1 MSDFNRGIQKNNPVW
16 NAQARQSVVTFGGTG
31 KIMLNES
38 ADDLRSDTN
47 YMILY
52 NSGANSIT
60 LKQAVNDGA
69 GGYTVA
75 ANGIVVVPGAAFEMA
90 VNYGYRS
97 DGTAGTG
104 RGIEV
109 FGTNGQTFVGT
120 YFTS

>member
-16 NAQARQSVVTFGGTG
+16 NDQTRQSVVTFGAAG

-60 LKQAVNDGA
+60 LKQAINDGA

-75 ANGIVVVPGAAFEMA
+75 ANGIVVVPGASFEMA

-97 DGTAGTG
+97 DGTVGTG

-109 FGTNGQTFVGT
+109 FGTNAQTFVGT

>member
-16 NAQARQSVVTFGGTG
+16 NDQARQSVVTFGASG

-38 ADDLRSDTN
+38 PDDLRSDTN

-52 NSGANSIT
+52 NSGANNII

-69 GGYTVA
+69 GGYDVA
-75 ANGIVVVPGAAFEMA
+75 ANGIVVVPGASFEMA
-90 VNYGYRS
+90 VNYGFRS
-97 DGTAGTG
+97 NGIAGTG